1 MKWVQFGASG
11 HYEHDDDDSA
21 VHEGCV
27 PAEDALSHVLKHDWN
42 AVVDVVQEHGAWTWL
57 TSGATWL
64 EVLSTMSRQDK
75 DGLRDAIRQTIAPVT
90 DRKESYE
97 SGLFAVATEV
107 AALLESAG
115 SAYAAFCSVSNDL
128 EWAADLRELTRACR
142 ELLLVLPDADD
153 QWDAQQRLAGPMS
166 RIILR
171 VRAAGPI
178 ELSVE
183 RSDRKTISFV
193 TNPDPGSLPLHACLA
208 EWFSEYLIK
217 HRRFVDLGVC
227 VECAR
232 LFGTGE
238 AGQLLLL
245 KDVPEP
251 RGL

>member
-1 MKWVQFGASG
+1 
-11 HYEHDDDDSA
+11 
-21 VHEGCV
+21 
-27 PAEDALSHVLKHDWN
+27 
-42 AVVDVVQEHGAWTWL
+42 
-57 TSGATWL
+57 
-64 EVLSTMSRQDK
+64 
-75 DGLRDAIRQTIAPVT
+75 IRQTIAPVN

-128 EWAADLRELTRACR
+128 EWAADLRGLTRACP
-142 ELLLVLPDADD
+142 ELLLMLPDTED
-153 QWDAQQRLAGPMS
+153 QWDAQQRLAGPVS
-166 RIILR
+166 RINAAR
-171 VRAAGPI
+171 RAAGRT

-193 TNPDPGSLPLHACLA
+193 SNPDPSSVPLHACLA

-232 LFGTGE
+232 LF
-238 AGQLLLL
+238 
-245 KDVPEP
+245 V
-251 RGL
+251 